1 MQAFPAS
8 EPGARTALVGY
19 RTPGPVNWAHFCPPP
34 SSPVPARLADQSMSF
49 LGMPIAAPRLPG
61 SGIQ

>member
-19 RTPGPVNWAHFCPPP
+19 RTPGPVNWARFCPPP
-34 SSPVPARLADQSMSF
+34 TSPVPARLADQ
-49 LGMPIAAPRLPG
+49 
-61 SGIQ
+61 